1 MNEKTNEDLKFIKNF
16 SKITIAGICRDLN
29 VNKSNLWR
37 GTAKKDTIKKVAE
50 EIKKKYNSL

>member
-1 MNEKTNEDLKFIKNF
+1 MNEKTNEDLKFIKDF

-29 VNKSNLWR
+29 VNKSNLWH
-37 GTAKKDTIKKVAE
+37 GTAKKEVVKKVAE

>member
-1 MNEKTNEDLKFIKNF
+1 MKKTNEDLKFIKDF

-29 VNKSNLWR
+29 VNKSNLWH
-37 GTAKKDTIKKVAE
+37 GTAKKEAIKKVAE